1 MKIKKYEVYDMKEA
15 LKMIKR
21 DLGPDAV
28 ILSSRKIVK
37 NGSFGLFS
45 KPVIEVTAAVD
56 YQAKRESKS
65 ANKQNADQKEIY
77 DFKGNFQQHEPN
89 FTQND
94 DNLDKVTE
102 LINNLGLNRFESLIN
117 DVGDIKKQINEM
129 KSAFSS
135 NMVVDLDSPLKE
147 YYQLM
152 LKNEMDDVIAYK
164 FLKKIEKRVAA
175 AGGGKLQIKN
185 MIIQFLAEVIP
196 VEKDYFSSLKQKVV
210 AFVGPTGVGKTTT
223 IAKLAANLS
232 LKLKKK
238 VCLISIDTFRIGA
251 VEQLRTY
258 AEIVDVPLFVASTP
272 EELKNIIAK
281 CREYDYIFMD
291 SMGRSQ
297 YDENQISELNA
308 FMDVSPFISVV
319 LVLSMSCNHM
329 ELFDTFD
336 RYSRLKPEYVI
347 FSKLDETKYFGPM
360 VNLPVIKRA
369 PILLLTNGQN
379 VPEDM
384 EIPDGKKIAKS
395 ILNEIP
401 TVWRS

>member
-21 DLGPDAV
+21 DLGPEAV
-28 ILSSRKIVK
+28 ILSSRKIIK

-45 KPVIEVTAAVD
+45 KPIIEVTAAVD
-56 YQAKRESKS
+56 YQTNKENKS
-65 ANKQNADQKEIY
+65 MKKQDTIHNDTY
-77 DFKGNFQQHEPN
+77 DFKKDFRHGDSRD
-89 FTQND
+89 TQNE
-94 DNLDKVTE
+94 DNMDRVTE
-102 LINNLGLNRFESLIN
+102 LINSLGLNRFESLIN

-164 FLKKIEKRVAA
+164 FLKKIEKRITA
-175 AGGGKLQIKN
+175 AGGSKLQIKN
-185 MIIQFLAEVIP
+185 MIVQFLAEVIP
-196 VEKDYFSSLKQKVV
+196 VEKDYFSSLSQKVV

-251 VEQLRTY
+251 VEQLKTY
-258 AEIVDVPLFVASTP
+258 AEIVDVPLLVASTP
-272 EELKNIIAK
+272 EELKDIIAK
-281 CREYDYIFMD
+281 CRNYDYIFLD

-308 FMDVSPFISVV
+308 FMNVSPVISVV

-360 VNLPVIKRA
+360 VNLPVIKRV

-395 ILNEIP
+395 ILSEIP
-401 TVWRS
+401 VVWRS

>member
-21 DLGPDAV
+21 DLGPEAV
-28 ILSSRKIVK
+28 ILSSRKIIK

-45 KPVIEVTAAVD
+45 KPIIEVTAAVD
-56 YQAKRESKS
+56 YQTNKENKS
-65 ANKQNADQKEIY
+65 MKKQDTIHNDTY
-77 DFKGNFQQHEPN
+77 DFKKDFRHGDSRD
-89 FTQND
+89 TQNE
-94 DNLDKVTE
+94 DNMDRVTE
-102 LINNLGLNRFESLIN
+102 LINSLGLNRFESLIN

-164 FLKKIEKRVAA
+164 FLKKIEKRIAA
-175 AGGGKLQIKN
+175 AGGSKLQIKN
-185 MIIQFLAEVIP
+185 MIVQFLAEVIP
-196 VEKDYFSSLKQKVV
+196 VEKDYFSSLSQKVV

-251 VEQLRTY
+251 VEQLKTY
-258 AEIVDVPLFVASTP
+258 AEIVDVPLLVASTP
-272 EELKNIIAK
+272 EELKDTIAK
-281 CREYDYIFMD
+281 CRNYDYIFLD

-308 FMDVSPFISVV
+308 FMNVSPVISVV

-360 VNLPVIKRA
+360 VNLPVIKRV

-395 ILNEIP
+395 ILSEIP
-401 TVWRS
+401 VVWRS